1 MKKQHCYDVTT
12 KWTGNI
18 GFGTANYNQYER
30 SHEISVEHKVPIMGS
45 SDSSFR
51 GDKLKYNPEELLVA
65 SLSSCHMLWYLH
77 LCSQNGIV
85 VTEYKDHAS
94 GKMEENENGS
104 GRFIEVQ
111 LNPVVIVNDI
121 GMIEKANELHLK
133 AHEFCLY
140 FCSSFY
146 GIL

>member
-1 MKKQHCYDVTT
+1 
-12 KWTGNI
+12 
-18 GFGTANYNQYER
+18 
-30 SHEISVEHKVPIMGS
+30 
-45 SDSSFR
+45 
-51 GDKLKYNPEELLVA
+51 
-65 SLSSCHMLWYLH
+65 MLWYLH

-121 GMIEKANELHLK
+121 GMIEKANELHLN
-133 AHEFCLY
+133 AHEFCFIANSVNFPVL
-140 FCSSFY
+140 CKPIIKLSS
-146 GIL
+146 IV